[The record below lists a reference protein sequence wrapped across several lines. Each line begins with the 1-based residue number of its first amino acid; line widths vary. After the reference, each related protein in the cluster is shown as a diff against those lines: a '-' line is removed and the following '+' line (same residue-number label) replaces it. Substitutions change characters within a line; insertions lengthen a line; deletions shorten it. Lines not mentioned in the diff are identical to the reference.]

1 MSKINSIIS
10 MHMESIE
17 EIDNS
22 PLSPENVENVE
33 NFINSGNEID
43 RVEDDLSSIE
53 DSVEMVERVKDVQ
66 EANLSSVDQGIIL
79 KSPDEEPVK
88 VRIEEVPEMI
98 DSQIVSESFVM
109 ESAASRLGLKSELGL
124 SATKQLYGVLG
135 VNVKKINIESDATP
149 VQLSI
154 AKYRTHCEGFMSAV
168 GKFGNLIWDGIIK
181 LIRAIKE
188 WIAKFFVFKKD
199 IDKYCTAIFNKL
211 ESTPIENIQLIQDK
225 IVGVSGPALVAGIA
239 CKDTPFENSYDL
251 FEAIRGSVDDIER
264 HEVKLGSRIGDGLI
278 EKIALGFTDGAFRI
292 VGSKIA
298 SRFDGLKKRQLKFL
312 SCVKM
317 SVKGGTGYYI
327 GSNNSYGVLVSKGED
342 SKTALIRMFESDI
355 DSYEIE
361 FSSSGEV
368 VNIIKSIIRSLLA
381 NIKVYERMSKD
392 ADKFMRAINEG
403 HFIKIDDTASPEG
416 QHFAKLTVAEYV
428 KGTKNIICLPNVYLN
443 AVKMLMGCIEIK
455 K

>member
-1 MSKINSIIS
+1 MTKINPIVS
-10 MHMESIE
+10 MHMESVE

-33 NFINSGNEID
+33 NFINSGSEVD
-43 RVEDDLSSIE
+43 RVEDNLSSIE
-53 DSVEMVERVKDVQ
+53 ESVQMVEKVRDVQ
-66 EANLSSVDQGIIL
+66 VANLSSVDQGIIL

-88 VRIEEVPEMI
+88 VQIEEVPEMI
-98 DSQIVSESFVM
+98 DSQIISESFVM
-109 ESAASRLGLKSELGL
+109 ESAASRLGLKSTLGS

-135 VNVKKINIESDATP
+135 VNVKKTNIESNATP
-149 VQLSI
+149 MQLSL
-154 AKYRTHCEGFMSAV
+154 AKYRSHCEGFMSAV
-168 GKFGNLIWDGIIK
+168 GKLGNLIWDGIIK

-188 WIAKFFVFKKD
+188 WIVKFFGFKKD
-199 IDKYCTAIFNKL
+199 IDKYCTTIFNKL

-225 IVGVSGPALVAGIA
+225 IVGVSGPALVAGVA

-264 HEVKLGSRIGDGLI
+264 HEAKLGSRIGDGLI
-278 EKIALGFTDGAFRI
+278 EKIALGFTDGVFRV

-298 SRFDGLKKRQLKFL
+298 SRFDGLKKRQLQFL

-342 SKTALIRMFESDI
+342 SKSALIRMFESDI
-355 DSYEIE
+355 NSYEIE

-392 ADKFMRAINEG
+392 ADKFMHTINEG

-416 QHFAKLTVAEYV
+416 QHFAKITVAEYI

-455 K
+455 